1 MTVTINAAALGSVAP
16 LVNIP
21 FDDWRPCFIASL
33 SAGATYAQ
41 AGTVVTVTST
51 AHGIPSLCNGSDW
64 YWPGSAAIPA
74 GVYKDWTYVSA
85 DSFTFTNPA
94 AQTIAAGAAVLNVP
108 MTSIVMLKSANLPR
122 GLVSENGQLTFH
134 VSRRGDSTANL
145 RRIYVIIDG
154 NQNCSLA
161 ASVGTSNTATC
172 SMTIRGLGSSKPN
185 TYAYSS
191 GGNADG
197 AGSSSQTR
205 QTIDFS
211 VDKTVYLGLSVT
223 AAQQWTGVDMA
234 FLEARKWL

>member
-1 MTVTINAAALGSVAP
+1 MINAAALGSVAP

-108 MTSIVMLKSANLPR
+108 MTSIVMLKSATVPR
-122 GLVSENGQLTFH
+122 GVVSENGQLTLH
-134 VSRRGDSTANL
+134 ASRRGDSTANIK
-145 RRIYVIIDG
+145 RIYLIIDG
-154 NQNCSLA
+154 NQNCSIA
-161 ASVGTSNTATC
+161 NGGTSNTATC
-172 SMTIRGLGSSKPN
+172 AMTIRGLGSSKPN

-191 GGNADG
+191 GGNADSVG
-197 AGSSSQTR
+197 ASSQTR

-211 VDKTVYLGLSVT
+211 ADKTAYLALFVT

-234 FLEARKWL
+234 FLEARKWQ